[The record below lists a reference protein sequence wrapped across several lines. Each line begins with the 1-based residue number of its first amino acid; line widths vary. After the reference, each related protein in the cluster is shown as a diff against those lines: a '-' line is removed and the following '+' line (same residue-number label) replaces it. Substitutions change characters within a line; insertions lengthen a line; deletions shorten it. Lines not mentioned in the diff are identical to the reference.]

1 MALKSQVH
9 KLSLNLSDMDR
20 HHYGD
25 YSLTIAQ
32 HPSENDHRLMIRIL
46 AFALNASDTL
56 SFTKGL
62 CADDEPEIWQKSLSD
77 EIETWIDLGLP
88 DEKRLKKACNQSKQA
103 ILYTYGDG
111 DQKVWLEKHQGKFF
125 QHTNL
130 RVFSLPFE
138 QSQQLIPLA
147 ARHMQLSVTV
157 QDGQVW
163 VSNDTDSILIEPI
176 IIL

>member
-1 MALKSQVH
+1 MALKSLVH

-20 HHYGD
+20 HQYGD
-25 YSLTIAQ
+25 YHLTIAQ
-32 HPSENDHRLMIRIL
+32 HPSETEHRLMLRVL

-62 CADDEPEIWQKSLSD
+62 CADNEPEIWQKSLSD
-77 EIETWIDLGLP
+77 EIELWIDLGLP
-88 DEKRLKKACNQSKQA
+88 DEKRLKKACNQSQKA

-125 QHTNL
+125 QHQNL
-130 RVFSLPFE
+130 TVISIDYE
-138 QSQQLIPLA
+138 QSQQLIPFA
-147 ARHMQLSVTV
+147 ARNMQLSITV

-163 VSNDTDSILIEPI
+163 VSNESDSVMVEPKHI
-176 IIL
+176 V

>member
-1 MALKSQVH
+1 MALKSLVH

-20 HHYGD
+20 HHYQD
-25 YSLTIAQ
+25 YHLTIAQ
-32 HPSENDHRLMIRIL
+32 HPSENEHRLMIRIL
-46 AFALNASDTL
+46 AFALNASETL

-77 EIETWIDLGLP
+77 EIELWIDLGLP
-88 DEKRLKKACNQSKQA
+88 DEKRLKKACNQAKQA

-125 QHTNL
+125 QHQNL
-130 RVFSLPFE
+130 QVFSIPFE
-138 QSQQLIPLA
+138 QSQQLAALA
-147 ARHMQLSVTV
+147 SRNMQLSVTI

-163 VSNDTDSILIEPI
+163 VSNQDASILIEPI
-176 IIL
+176 HIL

>member
-1 MALKSQVH
+1 MALKSLVH
-9 KLSLNLSDMDR
+9 KLSLTLSDMDR

-25 YSLTIAQ
+25 YQLTIAQ
-32 HPSENDHRLMIRIL
+32 HPSENDHRLMLRIL

-62 CADDEPEIWQKSLSD
+62 SADDEPEIWQKSLSD
-77 EIETWIDLGLP
+77 EIELWIDLGLP
-88 DEKRLKKACNQSKQA
+88 DEKRLKKACNQSKRA

-125 QHTNL
+125 QHQNL
-130 RVFSLPFE
+130 SVFSIPYE
-138 QSQQLIPLA
+138 QSQQLVELV
-147 ARHMQLSVTV
+147 ARNMQLSVTV

-163 VSNDTDSILIEPI
+163 LSNDTGSHLIEPKQMS
-176 IIL
+176 